1 MAQVLYR
8 KYRSKNLSEIVGQEH
23 ITKTLGE
30 ALKSDRLSHAYLFTG
45 PRGVGK
51 TSVARILAHEVNG
64 LPYTD
69 DKPHIDI
76 IEIDAASNR
85 RIDEIRDLR
94 EKVHTMPSS
103 AKYKV
108 YIIDEVHMLTKEA
121 FNALLKTL
129 EEPPAHV
136 IFILATTDPN
146 KLPETII
153 SRTQRFSFKPID
165 NLSAV
170 SHLKEIARKEKIKI
184 TDPALELIAEHGD
197 GSFRDSISLL
207 DQVGSSGQEVTEDD
221 VRRILGIPPSL
232 AIDKLVATINSQKGT
247 YKEIADELKDL
258 SDQGF
263 SAQLL
268 AKRLMND
275 LRDKLIDGSLNL
287 EPTRAIDLLKDL
299 LDINGAADP
308 NSYLLLTLIKALP
321 APNEAEST
329 PVKEVKPEKGK
340 EEVLPKK
347 VAAAANV
354 MPQKSTKPIASEE
367 TWPQILNELK
377 NRYNTLYGIVRMA
390 QPVFK
395 DNNQLD
401 LIFDFPFHKKQ
412 VSETKNK
419 QLISNII
426 LELTD
431 QDFVIECYLN
441 ESGSDLKKE
450 GLGLPEK
457 PKSKDLDAINKIFGG
472 GELVDSQ

>member
-8 KYRSKNLSEIVGQEH
+8 KYRSKNLSEIVGQDH
-23 ITKTLGE
+23 ITKTLTQ
-30 ALKSDRLSHAYLFTG
+30 ALKSDRISHAYLFTG

-64 LPYTD
+64 LAYTD

-94 EKVHTMPSS
+94 EKVHTLPSS

-108 YIIDEVHMLTKEA
+108 YIIDEVHMLTNEA

-136 IFILATTDPN
+136 IFILATTNPN

-170 SHLKEIARKEKIKI
+170 SHLKEIAKKEKIKI
-184 TDPALELIAEHGD
+184 NDQALRLIAEHGD

-207 DQVGSSGQEVTEDD
+207 DQMGSSGQEVTEEDITR
-221 VRRILGIPPSL
+221 VLGIPPSA
-232 AIDKLVATINSQKGT
+232 AIDKLVYMIDSQNGT
-247 YKEIADELKDL
+247 YREVSEELKEL
-258 SDQGF
+258 IDQGF
-263 SAQLL
+263 SSQLL

-287 EPTRAIDLLKDL
+287 EPSKTIEILKDL

-321 APNEAEST
+321 KPRETESLLS
-329 PVKEVKPEKGK
+329 KETGPEITKK
-340 EEVLPKK
+340 ESPTKK
-347 VAAAANV
+347 VAAAV
-354 MPQKSTKPIASEE
+354 STTHQKSAKPVVSEE
-367 TWPQILNELK
+367 IWPQILNELK

-395 DNNQLD
+395 DNNRLD
-401 LIFDFPFHKKQ
+401 LIFDFPFHKKK
-412 VSETKNK
+412 VAEAKNK

-431 QDFVIECYLN
+431 QDFVINCYLN
-441 ESGSDLKKE
+441 NSGQDLKRSD
-450 GLGLPEK
+450 LGLPEK
-457 PKSKDLDAINKIFGG
+457 PESKDLETINKIFGG
-472 GELVDSQ
+472 GELVDS